1 MDVAA
6 LAGALVAAQV
16 GQAQLAVAGKM
27 LRMNTDMQASVAKL
41 IDSAQ
46 QNMNSLANV
55 GAGIGGSLD
64 ISA

>member
-6 LAGALVAAQV
+6 LATALMAAQA
-16 GQAQLAVAGKM
+16 GQAQLAVAGSI
-27 LRMNTDMQASVAKL
+27 LRMNTDMQGSVAKL

-55 GAGIGGSLD
+55 AGGIGTSLNVT
-64 ISA
+64 A

>member
-1 MDVAA
+1 VDIAA

-16 GQAQLAVAGKM
+16 GQVQLAVAGRI
-27 LRMNTDMQASVAKL
+27 LRMNTDAQASVVKL
-41 IDSAQ
+41 LDSAQ

-55 GAGIGGSLD
+55 GAGIGTSLD